1 MSTKE
6 NKITRKNDAINDKED
21 VEMMDVDK
29 NTSRT
34 TITTF
39 FDNQKDIFKISFAD
53 KRDNQVYRH
62 CFLYFDGTIKIHKN
76 PYFKPKSTNYSETFH
91 EEDNVT
97 SFDFLKAFN
106 NNKLHFY
113 TRSKQ
118 ETNIYEQE
126 NKRQR
131 TF

>member
-6 NKITRKNDAINDKED
+6 NKITRKSDAINDD
-21 VEMMDVDK
+21 DDIEMMDVDK
-29 NTSRT
+29 NTSKT
-34 TITTF
+34 KIKTF
-39 FDNQKDIFKISFAD
+39 FDKQEDIFKISFAD
-53 KRDNQVYRH
+53 RRDNQVYRH
-62 CFLYFDGTIKIHKN
+62 CFLYIDGAIKTHKN

-91 EEDNVT
+91 EEDDVT
-97 SFDFLKAFN
+97 VYDFITAYN

-113 TRSKQ
+113 TGPKP